1 MKKVLRAFLAVF
13 GLALALSSL
22 SAMVGPLVD
31 ASAQITP
38 IDEEPDDAPGLGSI
52 VGSPEAGPKPE
63 DPGDRGGYAQLGL
76 ALVLLAGVGFIG
88 SRVVREA
95 RRTTLQPAPDFDVE
109 ATRPDGQGL

>member
-1 MKKVLRAFLAVF
+1 MNKFLRVLLAVF
-13 GLALALSSL
+13 SLALALSSI

-31 ASAQITP
+31 VSAQITP

-76 ALVLLAGVGFIG
+76 AVVLLAGVAFIA

-95 RRTTLQPAPDFDVE
+95 RRTKSQQAPDFDVE
-109 ATRPDGQGL
+109 ATQSDGRVL

>member
-1 MKKVLRAFLAVF
+1 MNKFARIFVAVLS
-13 GLALALSSL
+13 LALALTSV
-22 SAMVGPLVD
+22 SALVGPLVD

-76 ALVLLAGVGFIG
+76 AVVILAGIGFIA

-95 RRTTLQPAPDFDVE
+95 RRAKMQPAPDFDVE
-109 ATRPDGQGL
+109 TTRSDSQPL